1 MTATIEGSAPPVLD
15 LRGLNCPLPVL
26 KTRRALAV
34 MAPGDRL
41 VVVATDPLAAVDLP
55 HLCREDGHVLVALD
69 RTDGVVRVE
78 IACGPAGPGRSDA
91 TGD

>member
-1 MTATIEGSAPPVLD
+1 MTVPAEAGAAAAPLLD

-26 KTRRALAV
+26 KTRRALAA

-69 RTDGVVRVE
+69 RAEGVVRVE
-78 IACGPAGPGRSDA
+78 IARGPAPPGPAGD
-91 TGD
+91 